1 MNAWRLA
8 AVLLTT
14 TASVLAA
21 EPAGGPEAELSLELL
36 EFLGEYGTGDGEL
49 ALPEDFD
56 AALVDPAAPDEPA
69 ALDPADKSA
78 TPPATRDSAT
88 VAVEIEK

>member
-21 EPAGGPEAELSLELL
+21 EPAGGPEATQKG
-36 EFLGEYGTGDGEL
+36 FGDL
-49 ALPEDFD
+49 M
-56 AALVDPAAPDEPA
+56 PARLQLRSAMAEVMSDE
-69 ALDPADKSA
+69 
-78 TPPATRDSAT
+78 
-88 VAVEIEK
+88 

>member
-36 EFLGEYGTGDGEL
+36 EFLGEYGTNDGEL

-56 AALVDPAAPDEPA
+56 AALVDPAEPA
-69 ALDPADKSA
+69 ALDPAGKPA

>member
-8 AVLLTT
+8 AVLLTA

-21 EPAGGPEAELSLELL
+21 EPAGGVEAELSLELL

-49 ALPEDFD
+49 ALPDDFD
-56 AALVDPAAPDEPA
+56 AALAEPA
-69 ALDPADKSA
+69 ASDDAKPPV
-78 TPPATRDSAT
+78 PPAVTQESAT
-88 VAVEIEK
+88 VAVEVKQ